1 MTQPESLAENRPVPV
16 PPGSLIL
23 ASGSPRRREI
33 LARMGLE
40 FEIHPPDLDETAL
53 PGEAPENLVVR
64 LARSKARAVAES
76 LQSNP
81 RRWVLGSDTVVVL
94 DGETIGKPRDAEDA
108 VQMLLRLTGRTHR
121 VITGIA
127 VVDALSG
134 RAEEQ
139 AVISEVVMRP
149 AEETEIRGYVATGE
163 SLDKAGAY
171 ALQGEGRRF
180 VTRVM
185 GSQSNVIGLPIDA
198 TRALLARAAGGGHP
212 PETNPDRRG
221 TP

>member
-1 MTQPESLAENRPVPV
+1 
-16 PPGSLIL
+16 
-23 ASGSPRRREI
+23 
-33 LARMGLE
+33 MGLE
-40 FEIHPPDLDETAL
+40 FEIHPPDLDETPL

-76 LQSNP
+76 LEPSR

-108 VQMLLRLTGRTHR
+108 VQMLSRLTGRTHR

-127 VVDALSG
+127 VVDALNG
-134 RAEEQ
+134 RAEEE
-139 AVISEVVMRP
+139 AVTSEVVMRP
-149 AEETEIRGYVATGE
+149 AAEGEIRSYVATGE

-171 ALQGEGRRF
+171 ALQGGGRRF
-180 VTRVM
+180 VTRVV
-185 GSQSNVIGLPIDA
+185 GSESNVIGLPIDA
-198 TRALLARAAGGGHP
+198 THALLVRAARGEHP
-212 PETNPDRRG
+212 PEQAPSQQG